1 MPRQSANPDAPPR
14 LFDSVSRR
22 TYWLGVGT
30 LMLALIV
37 VSWWLGLYTVD
48 AVEEQTQTRVSG
60 GDPLGEFLYSPLG
73 NAVVMLVMQFLLAN
87 VLFWGGAWATRPLW
101 RGDRQAGGAAGGPAG
116 GAGGQGPSR

>member
-1 MPRQSANPDAPPR
+1 MPHRHPAADPPPR
-14 LFDSVSRR
+14 LFDSLSRR

-37 VSWWLGLYTVD
+37 VSWWLGLYTVE
-48 AVEEQTQTRVSG
+48 AVEEQSQTRVSG

-73 NAVVMLVMQFLLAN
+73 NAVVMLVMQFVLAN

-101 RGDRQAGGAAGGPAG
+101 REDPRAAGSGPAG
-116 GAGGQGPSR
+116 DQDSSR